1 MVKKNVKD
9 MIWHFK
15 SFSQPEANGVKI
27 EYSNLIL
34 SRKDCMK
41 RMKQEHTTAMLT
53 KQLLSTIEDLQNK

>member
-9 MIWHFK
+9 MIWHLK
-15 SFSQPEANGVKI
+15 SFRQPETNGVKI
-27 EYSNLIL
+27 ECSNLIL

>member
-9 MIWHFK
+9 MIWYLK
-15 SFSQPEANGVKI
+15 SFRQPETNGVKI
-27 EYSNLIL
+27 EYLIL

-53 KQLLSTIEDLQNK
+53 KQLLSTIEDLQNR

>member
-1 MVKKNVKD
+1 MKKNVKD
-9 MIWHFK
+9 MIWHWK
-15 SFSQPEANGVKI
+15 SFRQPERNGVKI

-41 RMKQEHTTAMLT
+41 RVKQEHTTAMLA